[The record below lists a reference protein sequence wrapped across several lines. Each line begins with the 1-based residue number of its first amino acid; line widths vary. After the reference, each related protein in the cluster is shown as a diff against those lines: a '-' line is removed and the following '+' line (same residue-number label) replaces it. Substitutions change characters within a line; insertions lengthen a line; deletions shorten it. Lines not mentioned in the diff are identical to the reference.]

1 MRNIH
6 KIIFLF
12 VLINF
17 NSIPSYSINKAEE
30 SIIIKTVADPSGQI
44 TGNATVCQNA
54 AAPLITFEVKDDN
67 KEPYTF
73 TYTINGVLQTP
84 IATQGNNKSVTVPAP
99 TNVTGTFTY
108 VLTGVKDKTGNDVG
122 ISSSNPVTITVIPNF
137 TVSAGSDILLCN
149 GNTINLNASVS
160 GNGSNAVTYSWSGP
174 NSFTSNQQSP
184 SISNSS
190 IVMSGDY
197 TVTASIG
204 SCSVQDVVHV
214 DVAEPQITSGQ
225 LQNGILVKCTTS
237 PSQTTGVINFLLTIP
252 SYSSNIQNYTIDW
265 GFGSPSTQVLT
276 SVDWSNTIL
285 HTYNVGMHLIS
296 ITINFTN
303 GCSIT
308 KQFNAFVGSS
318 PAAATLVLNQNQANG
333 CAPLTTQWTFTVPN
347 NVDGTTYS
355 GTWGEM
361 STQDN
366 FVYNQ
371 GGSVPP
377 ATSTMSWSSPSI
389 DPGTL
394 TSTYIIT
401 KTYLS
406 SSCGINV
413 VLGATTY
420 YNTYQPIVITQNP
433 CTTTPQPSGTG
444 LVSVGKAPLA
454 SFAPTPFPTKIC
466 IGIPFQLTNTSSFGQ
481 TIPTSN
487 GATCLTTG
495 NFYWTITALTPVTTG
510 AWIASGLGSNN
521 GLTEADFDSWTN
533 GSMTPTITFNQLGN
547 YRITLF
553 IANSCGVDSVSKD
566 ICVQS
571 QVTPLF
577 SLINPLIGC
586 KPLVLIAD
594 SSATN
599 TSVSCSPVTY
609 QWNVVYTSNYCGV
622 ASSVTYL
629 NGTSATSQN
638 PTFQFNNAGTY
649 NVSLTT
655 TNSCGSVTS
664 TPQTVT
670 VKQPPTVT
678 INPIA
683 SLCQTLPTTTIS
695 PSATIVNCGTQ
706 SPLTYEW
713 SFPGGT
719 ASTPATL
726 ATANPGT
733 ISYSTS
739 GTFSYSLKVTNECG
753 TTTSSS
759 SFTINPSPTISGTLF
774 SCIGTS
780 SQLTGSPSAAAATP
794 WTSSA
799 QTVATVNN
807 TGLVTGVSAGT
818 TTITY
823 TNNAGCKTTA
833 LFTVNPSPVVTFS
846 PANQIICSGDTSALV
861 TLNSTTPGATFNWTA
876 VQPTGISGVSTS
888 GTDIIPAQ
896 TLINS
901 TNANIVLTY
910 NAKATSANGAS
921 CAGALF
927 PYTIT
932 VKPKPN
938 VAANM
943 TAAIC
948 SGSAF
953 TVTPTNG
960 AGNIIPAG
968 TIYSWGVPTVTA
980 GITGGVGGTSPT
992 TISGTL
998 TNLTNVVQTATY
1010 SVIPSFNGC
1019 SGTAFDVVVSVNP
1032 KPVIPGQS
1040 STICSGDAF
1049 TVIPSNGIPTA
1060 ATIVPLNTTYTW
1072 LSPTSSPL
1080 GAITGGSAQ
1089 ATPQTSISQTV
1100 NNSSNAPATLTYT
1113 VTPKSGDTGNCPGAT
1128 FTVTVTVNPKP
1139 LVTPQSKTICSGTAF
1154 TISPTNGSGNIV
1166 AAGTTYTWADPV
1178 SNPVG
1183 AITGGSLQATDQP
1196 NISQTLTNTTNS
1208 SATLTYTVSPKSGTS
1223 GNCVGAP
1230 FTVTI
1235 TVNPTPAALML
1246 SNQEFC
1252 NGVATAPITFSNP
1265 VSGTTYSW
1273 SNSHPAIGLAALRTG
1288 NIPSFTPTNTSSS
1301 PIIATIN
1308 VTPTANGCS
1317 GIPQTFNITVNPS
1330 PVVTFSPSNQTICS
1344 GDSSALVTLNSASPG
1359 VTFNWTAAQPAGIS
1373 AISTSGTNTIP
1384 TQTLVNSTNTSIVIT
1399 YNAKATLA
1407 SGGSCTGALFPYTIT
1422 VKPKPYIATNM
1433 TATICSGISFSVTP
1447 ANGAGNII
1455 PAGTTYSWAAPA
1467 VTGGVTGGV
1476 AGTNSAT
1483 ISGPLTNPTNVVQ
1496 TATYTVIPSAN
1507 GCAGLPFD
1515 IVVSVNPKPDVNAT
1529 TSVALCAGISS
1540 TLIDFTGNV
1549 PGTTYNWS
1557 SSTTSIGIAAS
1568 GTNTIPSFTAI
1579 NTGATAVTATITVT
1593 PFVNGCTGL
1602 SKTFDITVNP
1612 NPTVNST
1619 PNLVKCN
1626 TASSGVIN
1634 FSGNASG
1641 TTFDWTNDTA
1651 SIGLATAGSG
1661 NIASFTATNT
1671 GLISVTATITV
1682 TPKANGCFGTPKTFT
1697 ITVNPT
1703 PTVDLPLSQT
1713 VCNGQSSA
1721 AILFSGAIQ
1730 NTVYNW
1736 TNSNPAIGIGATGV
1750 GDIPS
1755 FTAINNG
1762 TNPIVANFTVTP
1774 SLNGC
1779 NGVSRAF
1786 TITIN
1791 PSPAVVFSP
1800 TNQILCS
1807 ASSSVSVILS
1817 STMTGTNFT
1826 WTALEPAGI
1835 SGVITSGTS
1844 TIPVQTLTNSTNLPI
1859 VVTYLA
1865 KAESNSGASC
1875 QGVSYP
1881 YTITVNPVPS
1891 ITTAQNKTICS
1902 NTSFSI
1908 IPSNGSGNIV
1918 PAGTTYSW
1926 GVPVITGGITGA
1938 VASTNQTT
1946 INGTLVNPTNDVQT
1960 ATYTIIPKSG
1970 SCIGSSFTAVI
1981 TVNPSP
1987 KVVFSGGNQTVCSGS
2002 DSSPISIASPTTGT
2016 VTFNWTANIPA
2027 GISGA
2032 TPSGT
2037 NTIPAQTLVNLTTNP
2052 LTVTYTAAATFDNNG
2067 VSCSGPTLDY
2077 KIIVNP
2083 AIITSSILSNFNG
2096 FNVSSVGVSDGAIN
2110 VTVTGGSGD
2119 YTYLWSGPGVFS
2131 ATSQD
2136 ISNVAAGAYTLTIN
2150 DSLCNAVI
2158 LNFTLTSPLP
2168 LLIQEDTA
2176 AHIDVLCFGYLT
2188 GTIKVA
2194 ITQQSVGP
2202 YDYVLT
2208 LQGGGTIIS
2217 IIDSAAT
2224 NYTFTGLAAGIYDIK
2239 VTDGN
2244 GSVKTIPGIVI
2255 TQPSGIT
2262 ASISGLTDVS
2272 CAGNATGSATVT
2284 ASGGIGNLTYSWNT
2298 SPIQTLATATALT
2311 AGTYTVTITDA
2322 NNCSI
2327 QKQAVITEPNG
2338 ILTSIASQ
2346 TNVLCFGNSTGSA
2359 TVLASGGTGVLTY
2372 SWNTVP
2378 VQSIA
2383 TATGLTAGNYNVTV
2397 TDANGCSKVQTVLIT
2412 QPLGALSSII
2422 SNSNNVSC
2430 FGGNDGS
2437 ATVSVS
2443 GGTSPYSYSWN
2454 TSPIQ
2459 TLSTATGLKA
2469 GIYNVTVTDANG
2481 CGISSPITI
2490 TEPAGMSAIITA
2502 QTDVF
2507 CSGNSTGSA
2516 TVTANGGTSPFTYSW
2531 NTTPIQT
2538 SNVAINLA
2546 IGTYTVTVTDSKACS
2561 TSTQAIITEPNG
2573 IVTAIASQTNVDCF
2587 GNNTGAVSVLAS
2599 GGTGTLT
2606 YSWDTVPVQT
2616 SLNATG
2622 LIAGTYHLTVTD
2634 ANNCAKV
2641 QTVNITQ
2648 PDDIVI
2654 TTDLEKDISCFNDA
2668 NGEIKITISG
2678 GTLNYKFTW
2687 TKNGTP
2693 YATTKDLSNLSPGV
2707 YVVSVS
2713 DANNC
2718 GPKTRPFTITEPPI
2732 LAVSLISQ
2740 TNILC
2745 FGESTGAINIS
2756 AVGGTPAIS
2765 GYNFAWTG
2773 PNGFTSS
2780 NKNLSAIIAGTYD
2793 LVVTDNSGCSKTLSV
2808 TLSQPT
2814 NIVLTATT
2822 TPIICY
2828 GSNDAS
2834 ITLTINGGVAPYAI
2848 VWSNMG
2854 GGTFQ
2859 DNLSAGDY
2867 LITVTDSNN
2876 CTKTLNVNI
2885 PEAPIFTI
2893 NPVVKDI
2900 SCFGDH
2906 NGSIN
2911 LNLVGGIAP
2920 VKLTW
2925 DDNATAGNVRNN
2937 LGPGSYTVTIVDSK
2951 PCTIK
2956 RTFIILEPQLLA
2968 LSANVTNAFDC
2979 DNANSGAI
2987 NLLVAG
2993 GTAPFTYT
3001 WSNGTTTE
3009 DLFNISAGN
3018 YLVTVKDANGC
3029 SKQAQFSINR
3039 PPAIVIGVVTK
3050 TEFDCETKYVKQS
3063 FVAQVSGG
3071 VPPYQLVWS
3080 SGTVSGAN
3088 NETMNTSQNGTAILY
3103 VTDAIG
3109 CKSNYSFNVKL
3120 QYLGTPSYNAS
3131 SYAYSSYG
3139 SYSIND
3145 PIQFTNTA
3153 TGDYISV
3160 AWDFG
3165 DGSVSTEPN
3174 PVHTFINPKDYV
3186 VTQTVTYPFGCVYVQ
3201 KITFIVEKGYL
3212 LVVPNAFTPNDDN
3225 LNDTFRPVTKALK
3238 NVRLDIY
3245 DTWGSLI
3252 YSETGEILRGW
3263 DGKIKGQNAEN
3274 GNYYC
3279 KVSGETFYGTVVN
3292 VNHPFVLIK

>member
-1 MRNIH
+1 MKHLYR
-6 KIIFLF
+6 IIFLF
-12 VLINF
+12 IFLFTTISSVHSQTINLIRFNNTANYTAGSGVSVIINPTGIFKLNNQFILELSNVGGAFTTPTTLNTLNEFYAPVINGTLPAGLAAGTYKLRVRATTGLGTTPETYSVVETLSFNIILGSSDVPSATSELPNNSSFFNCTLSCLKTINTFGSLTQSFGATSTILPKKKITICNYSNTDNYKITLIDLING
-17 NSIPSYSINKAEE
+17 
-30 SIIIKTVADPSGQI
+30 T
-44 TGNATVCQNA
+44 
-54 AAPLITFEVKDDN
+54 
-67 KEPYTF
+67 
-73 TYTINGVLQTP
+73 QTP
-84 IATQGNNKSVTVPAP
+84 ILYNNGNGDIIIPDNLTIGTYIFEIEKNNNSVYSLVFLFHGNGTSLGNSTSEVVCVGVDVSFTVDITNQGIGRNYNGSKYIIDFGDNSTLLELTQAQLMSNPTVTHNYTTVSCAKTDSNFIIKETLLNKGVYNGGVNTNYCTEFHKNGNGVEKKVNVSLAPKADFTLANKQCINLDIIATNKTILGSYGSSGNCLDKA
-99 TNVTGTFTY
+99 TFTWY
-108 VLTGVKDKTGNDVG
+108 YKKPGDLAFTEVT
-122 ISSSNPVTITVIPNF
+122 ISNWIDSSNNLRIPKSIISTPGCWEIKLTAVNDDLCQTITEAIHTIKIEVQPTASFTNSPQSPICPNTEIQF
-137 TVSAGSDILLCN
+137 T
-149 GNTINLNASVS
+149 NTSNVINLNCQDPTYAWTVSPSTGYQFVNPSNSASKDTKILFTNPGTYTVLLSVTNSCGTVVSVPKIIEVS
-160 GNGSNAVTYSWSGP
+160 GSPTVSFIP
-174 NSFTSNQQSP
+174 NTL
-184 SISNSS
+184 SI
-190 IVMSGDY
+190 
-197 TVTASIG
+197 
-204 SCSVQDVVHV
+204 CQ
-214 DVAEPQITSGQ
+214 
-225 LQNGILVKCTTS
+225 TS
-237 PSQTTGVINFLLTIP
+237 P
-252 SYSSNIQNYTIDW
+252 NYTIDFSQA
-265 GFGSPSTQVLT
+265 GTKPNYSAAPYAPTNFL
-276 SVDWSNTIL
+276 WS
-285 HTYNVGMHLIS
+285 IS
-296 ITINFTN
+296 GLGVTAADYSYTGGTTASSQFPKINFTAFKTYNITVVVNGNCAGSGQATFSFVLNEFPTLIVTNPSAVCSPATVDITAPGITLGSDSGLIYSYWTNTSATISMPTAAAITVSGTYYIKATNSNGCFIIKPVIATVNALPIIGGTLSTCIGASSQLSGSTPPTSGNPWISSDTSVATINSAGLVSPIAIGTTVITYTNSN
-303 GCSIT
+303 GCS
-308 KQFNAFVGSS
+308 KSE
-318 PAAATLVLNQNQANG
+318 
-333 CAPLTTQWTFTVPN
+333 TFTVN
-347 NVDGTTYS
+347 
-355 GTWGEM
+355 
-361 STQDN
+361 
-366 FVYNQ
+366 
-371 GGSVPP
+371 
-377 ATSTMSWSSPSI
+377 ALPS
-389 DPGTL
+389 
-394 TSTYIIT
+394 
-401 KTYLS
+401 
-406 SSCGINV
+406 
-413 VLGATTY
+413 
-420 YNTYQPIVITQNP
+420 
-433 CTTTPQPSGTG
+433 
-444 LVSVGKAPLA
+444 
-454 SFAPTPFPTKIC
+454 
-466 IGIPFQLTNTSSFGQ
+466 
-481 TIPTSN
+481 
-487 GATCLTTG
+487 
-495 NFYWTITALTPVTTG
+495 
-510 AWIASGLGSNN
+510 
-521 GLTEADFDSWTN
+521 
-533 GSMTPTITFNQLGN
+533 
-547 YRITLF
+547 
-553 IANSCGVDSVSKD
+553 
-566 ICVQS
+566 
-571 QVTPLF
+571 
-577 SLINPLIGC
+577 
-586 KPLVLIAD
+586 
-594 SSATN
+594 
-599 TSVSCSPVTY
+599 
-609 QWNVVYTSNYCGV
+609 
-622 ASSVTYL
+622 
-629 NGTSATSQN
+629 
-638 PTFQFNNAGTY
+638 
-649 NVSLTT
+649 
-655 TNSCGSVTS
+655 
-664 TPQTVT
+664 
-670 VKQPPTVT
+670 
-678 INPIA
+678 
-683 SLCQTLPTTTIS
+683 
-695 PSATIVNCGTQ
+695 
-706 SPLTYEW
+706 
-713 SFPGGT
+713 
-719 ASTPATL
+719 
-726 ATANPGT
+726 
-733 ISYSTS
+733 
-739 GTFSYSLKVTNECG
+739 
-753 TTTSSS
+753 
-759 SFTINPSPTISGTLF
+759 ISGTT
-774 SCIGTS
+774 SACINAT
-780 SQLTGSPSAAAATP
+780 SQLTGSAAPASSLP
-794 WTSSA
+794 WTSSNTA
-799 QTVATVNN
+799 IATVSNTGLVTAKAIGSVTITYKNSSNCAVTSNFTVNALPTLTGTFSVCTNSTSQLTGSGTSASSSPWASSNPTIATVNSTGFVNALTAGTTIISYTNSDGCTVNITFTVNNLPTITGSSKGCIGTTTQLSSSGTASTSSPWISSNPSIATVNN
-807 TGLVTGVSAGT
+807 TGLVSSITAGT

-823 TNNAGCKTTA
+823 KNSNGCTVDF
-833 LFTVNPSPVVTFS
+833 LFSVNELPNLIVTNPSAVCS
-846 PANQIICSGDTSALV
+846 PATVDITAPGITLGSDSGL
-861 TLNSTTPGATFNWTA
+861 
-876 VQPTGISGVSTS
+876 
-888 GTDIIPAQ
+888 
-896 TLINS
+896 
-901 TNANIVLTY
+901 
-910 NAKATSANGAS
+910 
-921 CAGALF
+921 
-927 PYTIT
+927 
-932 VKPKPN
+932 
-938 VAANM
+938 
-943 TAAIC
+943 
-948 SGSAF
+948 
-953 TVTPTNG
+953 
-960 AGNIIPAG
+960 
-968 TIYSWGVPTVTA
+968 IYSYW
-980 GITGGVGGTSPT
+980 
-992 TISGTL
+992 
-998 TNLTNVVQTATY
+998 
-1010 SVIPSFNGC
+1010 
-1019 SGTAFDVVVSVNP
+1019 
-1032 KPVIPGQS
+1032 
-1040 STICSGDAF
+1040 
-1049 TVIPSNGIPTA
+1049 
-1060 ATIVPLNTTYTW
+1060 
-1072 LSPTSSPL
+1072 
-1080 GAITGGSAQ
+1080 
-1089 ATPQTSISQTV
+1089 
-1100 NNSSNAPATLTYT
+1100 
-1113 VTPKSGDTGNCPGAT
+1113 
-1128 FTVTVTVNPKP
+1128 
-1139 LVTPQSKTICSGTAF
+1139 
-1154 TISPTNGSGNIV
+1154 
-1166 AAGTTYTWADPV
+1166 
-1178 SNPVG
+1178 
-1183 AITGGSLQATDQP
+1183 
-1196 NISQTLTNTTNS
+1196 TNT
-1208 SATLTYTVSPKSGTS
+1208 
-1223 GNCVGAP
+1223 
-1230 FTVTI
+1230 
-1235 TVNPTPAALML
+1235 
-1246 SNQEFC
+1246 
-1252 NGVATAPITFSNP
+1252 
-1265 VSGTTYSW
+1265 
-1273 SNSHPAIGLAALRTG
+1273 
-1288 NIPSFTPTNTSSS
+1288 
-1301 PIIATIN
+1301 
-1308 VTPTANGCS
+1308 
-1317 GIPQTFNITVNPS
+1317 
-1330 PVVTFSPSNQTICS
+1330 
-1344 GDSSALVTLNSASPG
+1344 
-1359 VTFNWTAAQPAGIS
+1359 
-1373 AISTSGTNTIP
+1373 
-1384 TQTLVNSTNTSIVIT
+1384 
-1399 YNAKATLA
+1399 
-1407 SGGSCTGALFPYTIT
+1407 
-1422 VKPKPYIATNM
+1422 
-1433 TATICSGISFSVTP
+1433 
-1447 ANGAGNII
+1447 
-1455 PAGTTYSWAAPA
+1455 
-1467 VTGGVTGGV
+1467 
-1476 AGTNSAT
+1476 SAT
-1483 ISGPLTNPTNVVQ
+1483 ISMPTAAAITVSGTYYIKATNSNGCFIIKPV
-1496 TATYTVIPSAN
+1496 TAT
-1507 GCAGLPFD
+1507 
-1515 IVVSVNPKPDVNAT
+1515 VNALPVIGGTLSVCIGFTSQLIGSATAST
-1529 TSVALCAGISS
+1529 TS
-1540 TLIDFTGNV
+1540 
-1549 PGTTYNWS
+1549 PWS
-1557 SSTTSIGIAAS
+1557 SSNPAVATV
-1568 GTNTIPSFTAI
+1568 ND
-1579 NTGATAVTATITVT
+1579 TGLVTA
-1593 PFVNGCTGL
+1593 L
-1602 SKTFDITVNP
+1602 
-1612 NPTVNST
+1612 
-1619 PNLVKCN
+1619 
-1626 TASSGVIN
+1626 
-1634 FSGNASG
+1634 
-1641 TTFDWTNDTA
+1641 
-1651 SIGLATAGSG
+1651 
-1661 NIASFTATNT
+1661 
-1671 GLISVTATITV
+1671 
-1682 TPKANGCFGTPKTFT
+1682 
-1697 ITVNPT
+1697 
-1703 PTVDLPLSQT
+1703 
-1713 VCNGQSSA
+1713 
-1721 AILFSGAIQ
+1721 
-1730 NTVYNW
+1730 
-1736 TNSNPAIGIGATGV
+1736 
-1750 GDIPS
+1750 
-1755 FTAINNG
+1755 
-1762 TNPIVANFTVTP
+1762 
-1774 SLNGC
+1774 
-1779 NGVSRAF
+1779 
-1786 TITIN
+1786 
-1791 PSPAVVFSP
+1791 
-1800 TNQILCS
+1800 
-1807 ASSSVSVILS
+1807 
-1817 STMTGTNFT
+1817 
-1826 WTALEPAGI
+1826 
-1835 SGVITSGTS
+1835 TSGTS
-1844 TIPVQTLTNSTNLPI
+1844 IITYTNSNGCLKTVTFIVNNNPI
-1859 VVTYLA
+1859 II
-1865 KAESNSGASC
+1865 SP
-1875 QGVSYP
+1875 Q
-1881 YTITVNPVPS
+1881 I
-1891 ITTAQNKTICS
+1891 QTICS
-1902 NTSFSI
+1902 NTAFSI
-1908 IPSNGSGNIV
+1908 IPSDGSGNIV

-1938 VASTNQTT
+1938 AALTNQTT
-1946 INGTLVNPTNDVQT
+1946 INGTLVNPTNDVHT
-1960 ATYTIIPKSG
+1960 ATYTITPKSG
-1970 SCIGSSFTAVI
+1970 SCIGSSFTAVV

-1987 KVVFSGGNQTVCSGS
+1987 KVVFSGGNQTLCSG
-2002 DSSPISIASPTTGT
+2002 DISSPITLTSPTTGT
-2016 VTFNWTANIPA
+2016 VTFNWTANVPA

-2032 TPSGT
+2032 TASGMG
-2037 NTIPAQTLVNLTTNP
+2037 TIPTQTLINLTTNP
-2052 LTVTYTAAATFDNNG
+2052 LTVTYTAAATFENNG

-2110 VTVTGGSGD
+2110 VTVMGGSGA

-2131 ATSQD
+2131 AISQD

-2150 DSLCNAVI
+2150 DGLCNAVI

-2176 AHIDVLCFGYLT
+2176 AHSDVLCFGYLT
-2188 GTIKVA
+2188 GIIKVA

-2208 LQGGGTIIS
+2208 LQGGGPIIS

-2239 VTDGN
+2239 VTDAN

-2262 ASISGLTDVS
+2262 ASISGKTDVS

-2327 QKQAVITEPNG
+2327 QKQAVITEPN
-2338 ILTSIASQ
+2338 IIVTSIASQ

-2383 TATGLTAGNYNVTV
+2383 TATGLTTGNYNVTV